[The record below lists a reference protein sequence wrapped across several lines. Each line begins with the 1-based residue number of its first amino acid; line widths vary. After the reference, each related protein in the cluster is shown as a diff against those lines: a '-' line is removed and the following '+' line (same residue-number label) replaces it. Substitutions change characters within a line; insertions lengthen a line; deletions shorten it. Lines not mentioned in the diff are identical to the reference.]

1 MSDKTENKIEQDEK
15 ARRAFLKKAGKL
27 AAAVPVATLL
37 VSASSKKAA
46 AIVEELPPSTGGSLF
61 QGSTQN

>member
-37 VSASSKKAA
+37 VSASSK
-46 AIVEELPPSTGGSLF
+46 
-61 QGSTQN
+61 